1 MKAVVE
7 NSSPVIFSKSLFTPA
22 AGGLEGFPHNVDN
35 FVDNVQ
41 SPTGACF
48 SPVDESYAQRRCGY
62 FSTFPGTQVPVPP
75 PEGNGYGRT
84 RVDIPPFFRTREQVP
99 FPPLGKTCVYC
110 GLSPRLSSTAAFR
123 PDGQLCQRRVEGVS
137 PFQSCPQTRAA
148 SDNCRVFLNQ
158 SALALRK

>member
-7 NSSPVIFSKSLFTPA
+7 NASPVIFSKSLFTPA

-62 FSTFPGTQVPVPP
+62 FSTFPGTKVPVLTT
-75 PEGNGYGRT
+75 RRAT
-84 RVDIPPFFRTREQVP
+84 DMVAHRVDIPPFFRTPRGAGP
-99 FPPLGKTCVYC
+99 FSTTCGKPVYTVDYRR
-110 GLSPRLSSTAAFR
+110 GYLSTAAL
-123 PDGQLCQRRVEGVS
+123 PAQMVS
-137 PFQSCPQTRAA
+137 FASAVLKGFFAFFKSCPQ
-148 SDNCRVFLNQ
+148 NQ
-158 SALALRK
+158 GSPCG